1 MVVPRERYQKL
12 PKSSRIQKYDKS
24 DEKIQ
29 MKQGL
34 IRNKLK
40 SNRLN
45 YLVSKDKHFISIKM

>member
-1 MVVPRERYQKL
+1 MVVPREWYQKL

-29 MKQGL
+29 MKQVL
-34 IRNKLK
+34 VRNKLK